1 MTDINLDGLSVEQL
15 EVLKGDI
22 DKAVEGK
29 KTSELLEV
37 RAKLDELI
45 DNSPFTLEE
54 VLEAQ
59 KMRKPVEPKYRNP
72 NDANQTWTGRGRK
85 PLWVVEHLENGGSL
99 EEVLI

>member
-1 MTDINLDGLSVEQL
+1 MTDINIDGLSVEQL
-15 EVLKGDI
+15 EALKNDI

>member
-1 MTDINLDGLSVEQL
+1 MTDINLAELSVEQL
-15 EVLKGDI
+15 EALKGDI

-99 EEVLI
+99 EDVLI